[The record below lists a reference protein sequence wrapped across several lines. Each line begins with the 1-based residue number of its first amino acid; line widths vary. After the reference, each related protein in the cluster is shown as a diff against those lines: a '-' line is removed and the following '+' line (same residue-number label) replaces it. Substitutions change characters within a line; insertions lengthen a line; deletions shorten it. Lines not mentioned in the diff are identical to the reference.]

1 MLVNLAGVDLEAK
14 AEEFGE
20 DDWQK
25 VIDINLSGAF
35 WLSQAAGQAM
45 IDGGRGGRIIQFSS
59 TRSVAGGRRGFA
71 AYSASKAG
79 VNALVRQLATEWG
92 PHGITV
98 NGVAPGFVPTEL
110 VQDALGNPQFVQ
122 MMLRRIPFGRFG
134 DPGRDGGRGALL
146 RLSRRELRNGAGAVR
161 GRRRN
166 GKLLGGRVEQG
177 EDRVHRARGDGRG
190 NGRATGRVRLRARRL
205 QPHPLEGGAGGRAGR
220 RVADSPADAA
230 READVVMMSLAD
242 QNVVEEIVFGDDG
255 VASTLRQGGYIVDMS
270 TVPPTLRTASS
281 ERAPSTAG
289 HKALDA
295 CVLGSAV
302 PRPLRRAARDGRRRR
317 GRLRARLNAIFETIG
332 KEVTYLGGNGMGATM
347 KLVLNMLMGV
357 QMPALAEAVVF
368 GERAGL
374 TAREDP
380 RHDRQERLQLAGH
393 GVPLHADGPAGVR
406 ECRRSS
412 SR

>member
-45 IDGGRGGRIIQFSS
+45 IAGGRGGRIIQFSS

-110 VQDALGNPQFVQ
+110 VPGRARQSAVRPDDAPAHP
-122 MMLRRIPFGRFG
+122 LRALRC
-134 DPGRDGGRGALL
+134 PGRDGGRGALL
-146 RLSRRELRNGAGAVR
+146 RQSRRELRHGAGAVR

-177 EDRVHRARGDGRG
+177 EDRIHRARRDGRG
-190 NGRATGRVRLRARRL
+190 NGLRDWPSPATTLAVYNRTRSKADPVAEL
-205 QPHPLEGGAGGRAGR
+205 GA

-230 READVVMMSLAD
+230 READVVMTSLAD
-242 QNVVEEIVFGDDG
+242 QNVVETDRV
-255 VASTLRQGGYIVDMS
+255 R
-270 TVPPTLRTASS
+270 
-281 ERAPSTAG
+281 
-289 HKALDA
+289 
-295 CVLGSAV
+295 
-302 PRPLRRAARDGRRRR
+302 RRRR
-317 GRLRARLNAIFETIG
+317 GEHAAAGRLHR
-332 KEVTYLGGNGMGATM
+332 
-347 KLVLNMLMGV
+347 
-357 QMPALAEAVVF
+357 
-368 GERAGL
+368 
-374 TAREDP
+374 
-380 RHDRQERLQLAGH
+380 GH
-393 GVPLHADGPAGVR
+393 EHGPADLMHGSSESAPWR
-406 ECRRSS
+406 RGTRRSTPACS
-412 SR
+412 ARRSTRAPASCA